1 MDITCSGIPCETHY
15 SHISD
20 PISTTDYIMFLG
32 GIKTVAS
39 GVFHF
44 IHTSRMT
51 TTGSFANDAFL
62 WEAELDE
69 V

>member
-1 MDITCSGIPCETHY
+1 
-15 SHISD
+15 
-20 PISTTDYIMFLG
+20 MFLG

-51 TTGSFANDAFL
+51 TTGSSFANDAFL
-62 WEAELDE
+62 WEAELSE
-69 V
+69 S